1 MRFYVDW
8 TMFIEMFTMPV
19 LILIIWIVTDR
30 VIVALKRMHPPSLK
44 FILKRVTEERQRE
57 AIIRR
62 ASTFHGLLFQ
72 VIRLF
77 SWLFFTSLFMWSM
90 GVNLAPILTGVGVMG
105 LAISLGAQNI
115 FRDFLNGFFIITEDQ
130 FNVGDWI
137 DIDVYSGT
145 VEDFNLRLTRLR
157 SIEGRLIMIPN
168 SAITQVVN
176 HTKEWAV
183 AKVDIGTAYGAN
195 TEEALV
201 IMQECAEE
209 VHSKY
214 AANILE
220 KPVIQGIIDFRPNDV
235 LLRALIKTV
244 AGSQWEIGREYR
256 RMLKQKFDERGIDIP
271 IPQLEIHRA
280 KETATGS

>member
-8 TMFIEMFTMPV
+8 SMFFQIFSMPV
-19 LILIIWIVTDR
+19 LVLALWVVTDR
-30 VIVALKRMHPPSLK
+30 IIVALKKMPAPTLR
-44 FILKRVTEERQRE
+44 FIFRRTTEERQRE
-57 AIIRR
+57 AIARR
-62 ASTFHGLLFQ
+62 TSTFRGLLFQ

-90 GVNLAPILTGVGVMG
+90 GVNLAPILTGVGIMG

-130 FNVGDWI
+130 FNVGDWV
-137 DIDVYSGT
+137 DIGSYSGT
-145 VEDFNLRLTRLR
+145 VEEFNLRSTRLR
-157 SIEGRLIMIPN
+157 NTEGQLIMIPN
-168 SAITQVVN
+168 SSIMQIVN

-195 TEEALV
+195 TAEALAV
-201 IMQECAEE
+201 MEECAAE

-214 AANILE
+214 VADILE
-220 KPVIQGIIDFRPNDV
+220 KPTILGIIDFRPSDV

-244 AGSQWEIGREYR
+244 AGRQWEIGRAYR
-256 RMLKQKFDERGIDIP
+256 RILKQKFDERGIDIP
-271 IPQLEIHRA
+271 IPQIQVHQA
-280 KETATGS
+280 KDTATGP

>member
-8 TMFIEMFTMPV
+8 SMFFQIFSMPV
-19 LILIIWIVTDR
+19 LVLIVWIVVDR
-30 VIVALKRMHPPSLK
+30 IIVALKKMPSPSLR
-44 FILKRVTEERQRE
+44 FILRRVTEERQRE
-57 AIIRR
+57 AIVRR
-62 ASTFHGLLFQ
+62 TSTFHGLLFQ

-130 FNVGDWI
+130 FNVGDWV
-137 DIDVYSGT
+137 DIGSYSGT
-145 VEDFNLRLTRLR
+145 VEEFNLRSTRLR
-157 SIEGRLIMIPN
+157 NTEGQLIMIPN
-168 SAITQVVN
+168 SSITQIVN

-195 TEEALV
+195 TAEALAV
-201 IMQECAEE
+201 MEECAAE

-214 AANILE
+214 AADILE
-220 KPVIQGIIDFRPNDV
+220 KPTILGIIDFRPSDV

-244 AGSQWEIGREYR
+244 AGRQWEVGRSYR
-256 RMLKQKFDERGIDIP
+256 RILKQKFDERGIDIP
-271 IPQLEIHRA
+271 IPQIQVHHT
-280 KETATGS
+280 KDTATGP